1 MKIKYDKQTDVLYIQ
16 LNTNAIVESGED
28 NKGVILD
35 YDNENNVVG
44 IEILNASLKLP
55 QPNIV
60 EYEMI

>member
-1 MKIKYDKQTDVLYIQ
+1 MKIKFDKQTDVLYIQ
-16 LNTNAIVESGED
+16 FNTNAIVESGED

>member
-1 MKIKYDKQTDVLYIQ
+1 MKIKFDKQTDVLYIQ
-16 LNTNAIVESGED
+16 FSTNAIVESGED

>member
-16 LNTNAIVESGED
+16 FNTNAIVESGED

-44 IEILNASLKLP
+44 IKILNASLKLS

>member
-16 LNTNAIVESGED
+16 FNTNAIVESGED

-44 IEILNASLKLP
+44 IKILNASLKLS

-60 EYEMI
+60 EY

>member
-16 LNTNAIVESGED
+16 FNTNAIVESGED

-35 YDNENNVVG
+35 YDNENNIVG
-44 IEILNASLKLP
+44 IEILKASTKLP

>member
-16 LNTNAIVESGED
+16 FNTNAIVESGED

-60 EYEMI
+60 EYEMV